1 MSGVTDDGSTEME
14 DHATTMRVWCPSPE
28 FPASSDR
35 FNDPADAVS
44 EQHTDAVRVC
54 QPSQISLSAGVD
66 NGVGA
71 MSEHDNTVALSL
83 KSQSSQVY
91 FMIGCQRSG
100 SNWLR
105 TMLSDVRISSHH
117 ILHTLW
123 GNLCHGWRSLEIWPC
138 RIISGCV
145 FYFWL
150 VRIVNFPVLTSP
162 RFFHSFFASDSD
174 RSCSCLRGKEPSA
187 VARLAWS
194 SN

>member
-1 MSGVTDDGSTEME
+1 MKISLKLFKKSSFKWRNTSSMSGLTDDGSTETE
-14 DHATTMRVWCPSPE
+14 DHATPMRVRCPSPE
-28 FPASSDR
+28 FPASSGR

-71 MSEHDNTVALSL
+71 MSERDNTVALSL

-105 TMLSDVRISSHH
+105 TMLSEREDLIAPHPPHIMREFMSRLKKFGDLTLQNNLRVCILLLISENCEFSCAD
-117 ILHTLW
+117 ITTL
-123 GNLCHGWRSLEIWPC
+123 LSFIFCI
-138 RIISGCV
+138 
-145 FYFWL
+145 
-150 VRIVNFPVLTSP
+150 
-162 RFFHSFFASDSD
+162 RF
-174 RSCSCLRGKEPSA
+174 
-187 VARLAWS
+187 
-194 SN
+194 